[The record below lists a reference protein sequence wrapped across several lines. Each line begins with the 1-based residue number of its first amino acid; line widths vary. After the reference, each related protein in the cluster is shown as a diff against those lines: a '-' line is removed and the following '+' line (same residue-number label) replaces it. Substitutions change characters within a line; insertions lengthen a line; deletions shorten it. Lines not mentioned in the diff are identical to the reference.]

1 LLGHFSGFS
10 FSSFGSFLCVVD
22 LPFSVFLFFSFLFF
36 SFLPLLSIQ
45 QNGNWSCFR
54 NEFHHSSDPE
64 KSITPKYFFPI
75 PTKGKL
81 EFDFVNI
88 ERPNPA
94 VSRAA
99 DYDRII
105 DVLLISCLLE
115 EEFVKDAVC
124 RINDLNLVAR
134 RSILPDGNPYWRTTL
149 SRAMLISD
157 HLFAMY
163 SSLSSRYSSRKKAL
177 KRELIKSMVAPS
189 EGKGRGDKG
198 RRTTGGMRQ
207 AGFYSSS
214 ASVVKK
220 SGGGGGN
227 DKKNSISSSS
237 ATTAGVDHH
246 NEVHHISSGTVVQA
260 EKKENEGVTP
270 VAAGAGE
277 EGTSPPDN
285 KMMSKVKMVAKA
297 FRSLVYKSKAENTTK
312 TWGRRLTEVKES
324 TGSDEY
330 KASMVLEFF
339 EAELTSLW
347 LYCVHLSIL
356 LELFTPIGLA
366 ARSSL
371 GSYRV
376 ELVILLF
383 DRILDLHNFE
393 FVLMVLNAEEQAAL
407 YARLGLLNIFNPCK
421 PEGGFAFD
429 LHRWEERQVKK
440 Q

>member
-1 LLGHFSGFS
+1 
-10 FSSFGSFLCVVD
+10 
-22 LPFSVFLFFSFLFF
+22 
-36 SFLPLLSIQ
+36 
-45 QNGNWSCFR
+45 
-54 NEFHHSSDPE
+54 
-64 KSITPKYFFPI
+64 
-75 PTKGKL
+75 
-81 EFDFVNI
+81 
-88 ERPNPA
+88 
-94 VSRAA
+94 
-99 DYDRII
+99 
-105 DVLLISCLLE
+105 
-115 EEFVKDAVC
+115 
-124 RINDLNLVAR
+124 
-134 RSILPDGNPYWRTTL
+134 
-149 SRAMLISD
+149 MLISD

-189 EGKGRGDKG
+189 EGGKGRGDKG

-220 SGGGGGN
+220 SSGGGGN
-227 DKKNSISSSS
+227 DKKNSISGSSSAS
-237 ATTAGVDHH
+237 ATTAGVTDHHH
-246 NEVHHISSGTVVQA
+246 NEVHHISSGTIVQA
-260 EKKENEGVTP
+260 EKKETEGVTP
-270 VAAGAGE
+270 VVVVGGGE
-277 EGTSPPDN
+277 EGTSSSPPDNNNN

-393 FVLMVLNAEEQAAL
+393 FVLMVLNAEEQSAL

-429 LHRWEERQVKK
+429 LHRWEERQVINNNDCDR
-440 Q
+440 

>member
-1 LLGHFSGFS
+1 
-10 FSSFGSFLCVVD
+10 
-22 LPFSVFLFFSFLFF
+22 
-36 SFLPLLSIQ
+36 
-45 QNGNWSCFR
+45 
-54 NEFHHSSDPE
+54 
-64 KSITPKYFFPI
+64 
-75 PTKGKL
+75 
-81 EFDFVNI
+81 
-88 ERPNPA
+88 
-94 VSRAA
+94 
-99 DYDRII
+99 
-105 DVLLISCLLE
+105 
-115 EEFVKDAVC
+115 
-124 RINDLNLVAR
+124 
-134 RSILPDGNPYWRTTL
+134 
-149 SRAMLISD
+149 
-157 HLFAMY
+157 MY

-177 KRELIKSMVAPS
+177 KRELIKSMVAPY

-220 SGGGGGN
+220 SGGGGN

-440 Q
+440 H